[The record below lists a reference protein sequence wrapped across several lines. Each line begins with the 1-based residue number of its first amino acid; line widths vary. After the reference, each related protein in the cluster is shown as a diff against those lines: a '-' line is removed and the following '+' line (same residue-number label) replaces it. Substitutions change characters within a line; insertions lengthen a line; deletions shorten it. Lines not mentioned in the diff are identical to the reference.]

1 MRKIYAAPTVT
12 TSGDAVR
19 DTKGAGGQV
28 EDPITGPLQAPGSV
42 GFNL

>member
-1 MRKIYAAPTVT
+1 MKKTYAAPTAM
-12 TSGDAVR
+12 TSGDTVR

-28 EDPITGPLQAPGSV
+28 EDPITGPLQAPGGV